1 MIEFEVDEMS
11 PNSRAHNVK
20 VTVGMC
26 VKNSE
31 TTIKEAVESVLDQ
44 DFPYESMELVV
55 VDGYS
60 EDKTLS
66 VLRESL
72 KETDITTKIF
82 YEKEGLGRARQ
93 IVVDNACGEY
103 IVWVD
108 GDMVLPRDFVRKQ
121 VEFMDHNPDVGIA
134 KGKYGTRTNAM
145 HENLV
150 ATLEN
155 VEFILSTMF
164 EGETSSKSLGTSG
177 CIYRVKAIR
186 QVGGFDPYIK
196 GVGEDMDAENRI
208 REAGWLLHVTSAL
221 FYETRR
227 QTWKSLWDEYFWH
240 GRGRRHILEKN
251 RRIVNLYKML
261 PPVALAAELFRV
273 PVAYRLTRRKAVLFL
288 PFHYAFK
295 RVAWFLGFVKS
306 WLEKGGNKCGR
317 LRL

>member
-1 MIEFEVDEMS
+1 MNS
-11 PNSRAHNVK
+11 NSRAHNVK
-20 VTVGMC
+20 VTVGIC

-31 TTIKEAVESVLDQ
+31 TTIKAAVESVLDQ
-44 DFPYESMELVV
+44 GFPHKSMELVV
-55 VDGYS
+55 VDGCS
-60 EDKTLS
+60 QDKTLRI
-66 VLRESL
+66 LRDSL
-72 KETDITTKIF
+72 KKTDIRTKIF
-82 YEKEGLGRARQ
+82 YENEGLGRARQ
-93 IVVDNACGEY
+93 IVVDNASGEY

-108 GDMVLPRDFVRKQ
+108 GDMVLSRDFMREQ

-134 KGKYGTRTNAM
+134 KGKYGARKNSN

-155 VEFILSTMF
+155 VEFMLNTMF
-164 EGETSSKSLGTSG
+164 EGKTSSKALGTSG

-227 QTWKSLWDEYFWH
+227 QTWESLWDEYFWH
-240 GRGRRHILEKN
+240 GRGRRYLREKN
-251 RRIVNLYKML
+251 RPIVNLYKML

-273 PVAYRLTRRKAVLFL
+273 PAAYRLTRRKAVLFL

-295 RVAWFLGFVKS
+295 RIAWFLGFVKS
-306 WLEKGGNKCGR
+306 LLEKDDKKR
-317 LRL
+317 TLA